1 MEDTTDVEAPV
12 AEAASAS
19 AEWIARPWLARLL
32 RAAIVLVPLATV
44 TFLAWRIH
52 VTLGPSSSVAAGVVR
67 WLALSAFCTI
77 GIQLLDRFAKRLL
90 PLTVLL
96 RMSIVFPDDV
106 PSRFR
111 LAMRYGTTRQLE
123 RDIAAGTL
131 DTSTPQKAA
140 EKLIGLVTQL
150 SDHDRATRG
159 HTERVRAYADLVAK
173 EMGFS
178 NEERQ
183 KLHWAG
189 LIHDIGKLSV
199 PAAIL
204 NKQEPLTDNEWAQLQ
219 LHPNEGWVLCGPLRE
234 WLGEWA
240 EATRD
245 HHERW
250 DGTGYPRRLS
260 GHEISRGG
268 RIIAVVDAFD
278 VMTSAR
284 SYKQPVSYDE
294 ARSELARCS
303 GEHFDPEVVRGFLA
317 LSLTKRRH
325 RWSVLSWL
333 ANSPF
338 ITSVTTTASNV
349 GPVATS
355 IVAVSLTAGAVL
367 TPLADLEP
375 APDEFALR
383 VVEEPVTT
391 TTLAP
396 APTTT
401 ITVTPAPTTTTTT
414 TTVPAPSTTTTVPPA
429 TTTTVAVTVPP
440 TTTVAPST
448 TTTTTTTIPESVF
461 TDGFLGGGAGDVLN
475 LVPDV
480 SGGATLNIDGDGNP
494 GLTIVRSPDG
504 LIEINSP
511 SVQAWG
517 SAVAEDLTLT
527 GHATLRL
534 HAATADFTEG
544 FGIVIAGLIECTSPS
559 AGCVTISTGQMGFA
573 QSGFGSDFGEI
584 EIYLGNINHTI
595 AAGNHLLITVAV
607 PESSTHDLW
616 IEFGSVTYPSEF
628 RIS

>member
-1 MEDTTDVEAPV
+1 MEETTDVEAPE
-12 AEAASAS
+12 AEAASAP
-19 AEWIARPWLARLL
+19 AEWVARPWLARLL
-32 RAAIVLVPLATV
+32 RAAIVLVPLTTV

-52 VTLGPSSSVAAGVVR
+52 VSLGPSSSVAAGVVR

-96 RMSIVFPDDV
+96 RMSVVFPDDV

-123 RDIAAGTL
+123 RDIESGTL
-131 DTSTPQKAA
+131 DTSTPQEAA
-140 EKLIGLVTQL
+140 EKLLGLVTQL
-150 SDHDRATRG
+150 SNHDRATRG

-178 NEERQ
+178 TEERR

-204 NKQEPLTDNEWAQLQ
+204 NKQEPLTDREWAQLQ
-219 LHPNEGWVLCGPLRE
+219 LHPNEGWVLTGSLRE

-284 SYKQPVSYDE
+284 SYKQAVSYDE

-303 GEHFDPEVVRGFLA
+303 GEHFDPEVVRAFLA

-338 ITSVTTTASNV
+338 ITSVTTTASSV

-355 IVAVSLTAGAVL
+355 IVAVSLTGGAVL
-367 TPLADLEP
+367 TPLADIEP
-375 APDEFALR
+375 APDEAALR
-383 VVEEPVTT
+383 VVDEPASTT
-391 TTLAP
+391 TEP

-401 ITVTPAPTTTTTT
+401 VTVTLAPTTT
-414 TTVPAPSTTTTVPPA
+414 TTVPATSTTTVAP
-429 TTTTVAVTVPP
+429 TTTTVAVTIPP
-440 TTTVAPST
+440 TTTVAP
-448 TTTTTTTIPESVF
+448 TTTTTTIPESIF
-461 TDGFLGGGAGDVLN
+461 SDGFLGGGTGDVLN
-475 LVPDV
+475 LVPSV
-480 SGGATLNIDGDGNP
+480 TGGATLNIDGDGNP

-504 LIEINSP
+504 LIEIDSP

-517 SAVAEDLTLT
+517 SAITEDLTLT

-534 HAATADFTEG
+534 HAATAGFTEG
-544 FGIVIAGLIECTSPS
+544 FGILIAGLVECTSPS
-559 AGCVTISTGQMGFA
+559 AGCITISTGQMGFA
-573 QSGFGSDFGEI
+573 QSGFGSDFGEV
-584 EIYLGNINHTI
+584 EIYLGNIDHTI

-607 PESSTHDLW
+607 PDSSTHDLW
-616 IEFGSVTYPSEF
+616 IEFGSEAHPSEF

>member
-1 MEDTTDVEAPV
+1 MKDTSVVGADA
-12 AEAASAS
+12 AEASSAPPQ
-19 AEWIARPWLARLL
+19 WVARPWLARSL
-32 RAAIVLVPLATV
+32 RAAIVLGPLALV
-44 TFLAWRIH
+44 TFTAWRIH
-52 VTLGPSSSVAAGVVR
+52 IMLGPSATVAAGVAR
-67 WLALSAFCTI
+67 WLVLSAFCTI
-77 GIQLLDRFAKRLL
+77 AIQLFDRIGKRLL

-123 RDIAAGTL
+123 RDVLGGSL
-131 DTSTPQKAA
+131 DESTPQFAA
-140 EKLIGLVTQL
+140 ERLIGLVAQL

-159 HTERVRAYADLVAK
+159 HTERVRAYADLVGA

-178 NEERQ
+178 TEERQ

-189 LIHDIGKLSV
+189 LIHDVGKLSV
-199 PAAIL
+199 PAEIL
-204 NKQEPLTDNEWAQLQ
+204 NKIEPLTDREWQQLQ
-219 LHPNEGWVLCGPLRE
+219 THPNEGWTLVQPLVE

-284 SYKQPVSYDE
+284 SYKTAVSWDE
-294 ARSELARCS
+294 ARSELAKS
-303 GEHFDPEVVRGFLA
+303 AGNQFDPDVVRSFLA

-325 RWSVLSWL
+325 RWSIFSWL
-333 ANSPF
+333 ANSP
-338 ITSVTTTASNV
+338 IMTSVTTTASNV

-355 IVAVSLTAGAVL
+355 AVAATITAGAIL
-367 TPLADLEP
+367 SPLVDLEP
-375 APDEFALR
+375 PEEEFASR
-383 VVEEPVTT
+383 VVETT
-391 TTLAP
+391 TTIP
-396 APTTT
+396 YEEPTPTTT
-401 ITVTPAPTTTTTT
+401 VPVPITVPTTTTVAPTTTTTT
-414 TTVPAPSTTTTVPPA
+414 TTLAP

-440 TTTVAPST
+440 TTTAPTTTVAP
-448 TTTTTTTIPESVF
+448 TTTTTIPEPPFS
-461 TDGFLGGGAGDVLN
+461 DSFLGGGAGDVLS
-475 LVPDV
+475 LVPSV

-504 LIEINSP
+504 LIEIDSP

-517 SAVAEDLTLT
+517 SALADDLTVT

-534 HAATADFTEG
+534 HVATADFTEG
-544 FGIVIAGLIECTSPS
+544 FGIVIAGLVECTTPS
-559 AGCVTISTGQMGFA
+559 SGCTTIATGQMGFA
-573 QSGFGSDFGEI
+573 QSGFGNDFGAI
-584 EIYLGNINHTI
+584 DVYLGGVDRTFT
-595 AAGNHLLITVAV
+595 AGNHLLITVAV

-616 IEFGSVTYPSEF
+616 IQFGSETHPSEF